1 MISNFRKQPTMDFL
15 TKQQLKVLMNLYHI
29 KISYIDLQKKITAI
43 NKELLIVIS
52 YFIVL
57 RKDLLSEKDDV
68 KKSANENKGGPYDPE
83 IYRIPKQ
90 NIKDPLVS
98 KDVTDQLLNGAL
110 ALDTPG
116 MTKNQSMIKHV
127 QKDLNRKSPL

>member
-1 MISNFRKQPTMDFL
+1 MKQT
-15 TKQQLKVLMNLYHI
+15 T
-29 KISYIDLQKKITAI
+29 
-43 NKELLIVIS
+43 
-52 YFIVL
+52 
-57 RKDLLSEKDDV
+57 
-68 KKSANENKGGPYDPE
+68 NENKGGPYDPE

-116 MTKNQSMIKHV
+116 MTKQ
-127 QKDLNRKSPL
+127 LN

>member
-1 MISNFRKQPTMDFL
+1 M
-15 TKQQLKVLMNLYHI
+15 
-29 KISYIDLQKKITAI
+29 
-43 NKELLIVIS
+43 
-52 YFIVL
+52 
-57 RKDLLSEKDDV
+57 LSEKDDV

-116 MTKNQSMIKHV
+116 MTKNLKIDKKLKV
-127 QKDLNRKSPL
+127 